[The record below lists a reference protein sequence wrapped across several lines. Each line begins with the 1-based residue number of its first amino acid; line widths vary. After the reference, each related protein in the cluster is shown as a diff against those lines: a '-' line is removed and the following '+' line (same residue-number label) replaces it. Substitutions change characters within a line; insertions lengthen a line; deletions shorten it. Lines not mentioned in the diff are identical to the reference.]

1 MHTGHWVRLPSRH
14 PLAHWM
20 VFAGHGAQ
28 TPFWQNVPSGQTI
41 PHAPQFSSSV
51 WMNAQNPPQSVK
63 V

>member
-1 MHTGHWVRLPSRH
+1 
-14 PLAHWM
+14 M